1 MVTTVASDARGGEV
15 AWVPYYLRDLEADF
29 VRFYGVWDMLALP
42 GALWLRMASRV
53 AVYGGVMKVRAEA
66 AWERVEAR
74 REPARAVGGVESR
87 TPSGD
92 VVREHDGSAEGLA
105 SSPMSDLFEVTAP

>member
-1 MVTTVASDARGGEV
+1 MTTTVASDARGAEV

-29 VRFYGVWDMLALP
+29 VRFYRVWDMLALP

-53 AVYGGVMKVRAEA
+53 AVYGGVMQRRAEA

-74 REPARAVGGVESR
+74 TVAPARVLESR
-87 TPSGD
+87 GPSGD
-92 VVREHDGSAEGLA
+92 MVREHDGTAEGLT
-105 SSPMSDLFEVTAP
+105 SGPMSDLFDVDAP